1 MASEVIQVSEIN
13 LPAIQQD
20 IYALQD
26 QLTELIEYIKLT
38 NTILLY
44 GMAIAAAVFVC
55 VLLYKFLRL
64 FF

>member
-13 LPAIQQD
+13 LPAIQAD
-20 IYALQD
+20 IFTLQE
-26 QLTELIEYIKLT
+26 QLTSLIECVRLT

-44 GMAIAAAVFVC
+44 FIAVLATVGVC